1 MNQRTRLWE
10 LFSGARI
17 YDLAH
22 ALQASMPVSPN
33 HPGFKMALM
42 RRHGDMVR
50 ADGSSASNEVIVMG
64 GHTGTHIDALCHV
77 SFKGELYGGHSADE
91 AQRGGFFQV
100 FGTESIPI
108 IFSRG
113 VLLDVAACLSVDV
126 LPPGFAVTADHLS
139 KTASVANVR
148 IDKGDAVLI
157 RTGWTQNW
165 NDTNRFLGLTEGAPG
180 PDESAASWLVDH
192 RASVVGAETI
202 AFECIPPGRGHA
214 LLPVHRK
221 LIVENGIHII
231 EAMNLSELAADK
243 EFEFLFV
250 VTPLKVVGA
259 TGVPVRP
266 VAVI

>member
-1 MNQRTRLWE
+1 VSQQIKPWD
-10 LFSGARI
+10 LFAGAKF

-22 ALQASMPVSPN
+22 ALHSSIPVSPN

-77 SFKGELYGGHSADE
+77 SYKGELYGGKSADE
-91 AQRGGFFQV
+91 AQRGGRFQIL
-100 FGTESIPI
+100 GTETIP
-108 IFSRG
+108 FMFCRG
-113 VLLDVAACLSVDV
+113 VLLDVAASLSVDV

-139 KTASVANVR
+139 RSAANQNIR
-148 IDKGDAVLI
+148 IEKGDAVLI
-157 RTGWTQNW
+157 RTGWTHHW
-165 NDTNRFLGLTEGAPG
+165 NDPDRFLGLTDGAPG
-180 PDESAASWLVDH
+180 PDESGAEWLVQCG
-192 RASVVGAETI
+192 ATVVGAETI
-202 AFECIPPGRGHA
+202 AFECIPPGQGHA

-231 EAMNLSELAADK
+231 EAMNLAQLAADRK
-243 EFEFLFV
+243 SEFLFV

-266 VAVI
+266 VAVV

>member
-1 MNQRTRLWE
+1 MTQQTKPWE
-10 LFSGARI
+10 LFSTARI

-22 ALQASMPVSPN
+22 ALQTSMPVSPN
-33 HPGFKMALM
+33 HPGFRMALM

-77 SFKGELYGGHSADE
+77 SYKGELYGGHSAEE
-91 AQRGGFFQV
+91 AQRGGLFQI
-100 FGTESIPI
+100 FGTETIPI
-108 IFSRG
+108 LFCRG
-113 VLLDVAACLSVDV
+113 VLLDIAAALSLDV

-139 KTASVANVR
+139 KATEAANIR

-157 RTGWTQNW
+157 RTGWTQYW
-165 NDTNRFLGLTEGAPG
+165 NDPNRFLGLTDGAPG
-180 PDESAASWLVDH
+180 PDESAAGWLVEH
-192 RASVVGAETI
+192 GARVAGAETI

-243 EFEFLFV
+243 KFEFLFV

-266 VAVI
+266 VAVV